1 MVEKQASACTCHCI
15 LRYCNETDFI
25 YHDRCET
32 FCHLRVCLLRFV
44 KLSMLCS
51 AGPTCPHLPSTVS
64 LMYVC
69 MAYAHVFAYN
79 RVRIVNI
86 MSLHFSKLHLPRNQV
101 H

>member
-32 FCHLRVCLLRFV
+32 FCHLRVCLFRFV

-51 AGPTCPHLPSTVS
+51 AGPTCPHLLSTVS
-64 LMYVC
+64 FLTWIWRTFTFM
-69 MAYAHVFAYN
+69 HTN
-79 RVRIVNI
+79 RWII
-86 MSLHFSKLHLPRNQV
+86 LSHCS
-101 H
+101 